1 MDVDL
6 ENIADVLRKANIRVT
21 TVGERYFDLEC
32 SQTEAELARDI
43 TRQMTT
49 PVITL
54 YEIGHNPT
62 DYPRTWKIKF
72 KRTVEEV
79 DDIHRRRSALRK
91 SRTAAAHPDLPNQQ
105 DHQSSGIQDN
115 SGTDGTPDHV
125 PGFP

>member
-49 PVITL
+49 PVIQL
-54 YEIGHNPT
+54 YEIGYNRT
-62 DYPRTWKIKF
+62 DYPRTWTIRF
-72 KRTVEEV
+72 KRTEEER
-79 DDIHRRRSALRK
+79 DDIHRRRSDLRK
-91 SRTAAAHPDLPNQQ
+91 SRTDAAEHRLPSAP
-105 DHQSSGIQDN
+105 DHQSSDIQDN
-115 SGTDGTPDHV
+115 HGTDGTLDQV
-125 PGFP
+125 PGSQ